1 MREFSYEALP
11 MRVVFGPVSRLG
23 AEVAALGLK
32 RVLVVCGPGHA
43 SLGAQIADRLGA

>member
-23 AEVAALGLK
+23 DEVAHSG
-32 RVLVVCGPGHA
+32 
-43 SLGAQIADRLGA
+43 